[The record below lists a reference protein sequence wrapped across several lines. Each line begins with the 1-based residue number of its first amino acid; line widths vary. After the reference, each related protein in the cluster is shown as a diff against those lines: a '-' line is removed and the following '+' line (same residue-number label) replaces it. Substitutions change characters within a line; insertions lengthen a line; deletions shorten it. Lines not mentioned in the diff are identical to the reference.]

1 MELGKAYKLVSLI
14 GILLIAAS
22 VEAKIYKCTDVNGKI
37 KLQDRECSST
47 EQAEEFIPKKLKDK
61 LSVVAGRGS
70 KGLQFE
76 KNRIQNA
83 HFDQGLEFWKSEFN
97 TQAFGWTNF
106 DGHKSNGAT
115 VVQSVPPGNAQK
127 QRLYE
132 VTLSQCVKL
141 DQGRR
146 YRFAASFKAMGE
158 YKSSHANRAN
168 LYWYQTEDCSSQG
181 QFADYLEPE
190 PNILRWQ
197 RIIHEDELRSLNAKA
212 ALIKIVQSR
221 TAGNNQQALWDDI
234 ELSPTEMEVSTNTNL
249 NVTDQHTLPIGQNYI
264 ENGDFKFNLKPWH
277 HSGDTRWT
285 SSEGANAPGAV
296 RIAIY
301 SDKGGLGAHNISQCI
316 NIGANKLFR
325 AGAKAKVDPKSTQQG
340 GGIFRLSWYEDVDCQ
355 GRSQAGFKD
364 DRVKNID
371 GWQELSIDGL
381 EVPPGAQSANVH
393 ITRGVNDS
401 GLFAYFIDDV
411 FFEAVT
417 DKVKK

>member
-1 MELGKAYKLVSLI
+1 MKLGKAYKLVSLF

-47 EQAEEFIPKKLKDK
+47 EQAEEINLKKLKDK
-61 LSVVAGRGS
+61 LSVVASNDS
-70 KGLQFE
+70 KGQQFE

-83 HFDQGLEFWKSEFN
+83 HFDHGLEFWKSEFN

-115 VVQSVPPGNAQK
+115 VVQSVPPGNPQK
-127 QRLYE
+127 QLIYE
-132 VTLSQCVKL
+132 VKLSQCVKL
-141 DQGRR
+141 EQGRR

-158 YKSSHANRAN
+158 YKSSYANRAN

-190 PNILRWQ
+190 PNILWWQ

-212 ALIKIVQSR
+212 ALITIVQSR
-221 TAGNNQQALWDDI
+221 TAGNNQKALWDDI
-234 ELSPTEMEVSTNTNL
+234 ELTPIEMEVSTNTNS
-249 NVTDQHTLPIGQNYI
+249 NVNHQHTLPIGQNYI
-264 ENGDFKFNLKPWH
+264 ENGDFKFDLNSWR

-285 SSEGANAPGAV
+285 SSEGANAPGAA

-316 NIGANKLFR
+316 NIGANKFFR